1 MLILFCSLN
10 AISFL
15 WFTMP
20 LFRHV
25 WTTSNVTVAAPTFW
39 NAMMCA
45 AVRAKQSQDL
55 GLAPV
60 IFPWHLPSATCCY
73 VGSLDGDTRRR
84 LLSLPLTCFTCCLCF
99 YQVCPSSSA
108 SPIVISS
115 FFSFRSNI
123 SPKRKAPVDP
133 RHNLRIANYPKPKWA
148 RKEVKDGVGTQVDCA
163 GTSLREQHPGKSL
176 LSNSPTV
183 HLFCV
188 SSPIWER
195 RTAALCSSSEVA
207 TCMRRLRTSHR
218 PGWWAVWEESK
229 LLFYRDTF
237 KSPFE
242 LFSSQCSHSRQTLHT
257 AELIV
262 LAD

>member
-25 WTTSNVTVAAPTFW
+25 WMTSNVTVAAPTFW

-55 GLAPV
+55 GLAPI

-133 RHNLRIANYPKPKWA
+133 RHNLRTANYPKPKWA
-148 RKEVKDGVGTQVDCA
+148 RKEVKDGWEHMCWHVPQRAAPRQVVALQQPYCPPLLCLISHLRKENGSTLLLFRSGYMHEKTENLSQTGMVG
-163 GTSLREQHPGKSL
+163 
-176 LSNSPTV
+176 
-183 HLFCV
+183 CV
-188 SSPIWER
+188 R
-195 RTAALCSSSEVA
+195 RKQT
-207 TCMRRLRTSHR
+207 T
-218 PGWWAVWEESK
+218 
-229 LLFYRDTF
+229 FYRDTF